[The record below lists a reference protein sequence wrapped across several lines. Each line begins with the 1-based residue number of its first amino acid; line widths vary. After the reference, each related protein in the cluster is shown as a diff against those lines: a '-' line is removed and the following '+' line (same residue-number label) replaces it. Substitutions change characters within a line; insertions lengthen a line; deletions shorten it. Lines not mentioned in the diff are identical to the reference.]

1 MTTHDAALLAVA
13 QKANALFVIPGGIEG
28 LLKPVSTVSAGLP
41 SPYREI
47 ADAFR
52 TNIRSVIFTA
62 GLPYMF
68 ALESSHRRRYQLL
81 QCAAEL
87 EAVLAGAGAEAS
99 TADAQ
104 GNQPGDAEAD
114 AAKRLKALSDTT
126 TGRASLNHEA
136 CLVLLHLADS
146 DNVREAAS
154 QLVLQAATLTWGALE
169 VAARDVVRAYLNLRP
184 DAYTRLMSDPEVK
197 KRFELTKIS
206 MQDVANFGFDLSSKL
221 GELLA
226 EQNDLTDLGTI
237 KVTLSALFPNDARLR
252 TTLNERSL
260 WLLFQQR
267 HLIVHRR
274 GVVDRR
280 YLEATGDTRSVGTY
294 LVLTPRE
301 LIRHVEVVV
310 DAASSLLEAV
320 AG

>member
-1 MTTHDAALLAVA
+1 MTTDDAALLAVA
-13 QKANALFVIPGGIEG
+13 QKANALFVIPGGIERI
-28 LLKPVSTVSAGLP
+28 LKPVSTASARLS

-47 ADAFR
+47 ADAFE
-52 TNIRSVIFTA
+52 TNIRSVIVTA

-87 EAVLAGAGAEAS
+87 EAVLAGSSAEAS
-99 TADAQ
+99 TADGQ
-104 GNQPGDAEAD
+104 GNQPCDAQAD
-114 AAKRLKALSDTT
+114 AAKRLSALSDTP
-126 TGRASLNHEA
+126 TGRASLNQEA
-136 CLVLLHLADS
+136 CSVLLNVADS

-154 QLVLQAATLTWGALE
+154 QLVLQAATLTWGAFE

-206 MQDVANFGFDLSSKL
+206 MQHVANLGFDLSSKL

-237 KVTLSALFPNDARLR
+237 KVTLSALFPHDARLR
-252 TTLNERSL
+252 TALNERAL
-260 WLLFQQR
+260 WVLFQQR

-280 YLEATGDTRSVGTY
+280 YLEATGDTRSVGASV
-294 LVLTPRE
+294 VLTPRE
-301 LIRHVEVVV
+301 LNRHVEVVV
-310 DAASSLLEAV
+310 DAASSLLEAA